1 MKTKVFVFIYLYLGW
16 LMAYIYGSK
25 QATNLH
31 AHAGIIVIPGV
42 NNSLFP
48 KAPIIARTP
57 YGVHERTK
65 RKQIVIAACKKMI
78 YFCLNAYKLMNMI
91 NTCNY

>member
-1 MKTKVFVFIYLYLGW
+1 MKTKFYSLLYLYLGW
-16 LMAYIYGSK
+16 LMAYTYGSK

-42 NNSLFP
+42 NNALLP
-48 KAPIIARTP
+48 KAPIIASTP

-65 RKQIVIAACKKMI
+65 RKQIVIAAYKK
-78 YFCLNAYKLMNMI
+78 
-91 NTCNY
+91 